1 MESEFV
7 TWMDRYNLEF
17 PGEFTPDPD
26 SDSDKMTQ
34 KRGNDHEK
42 GFLAHLLAKEQD
54 VLELEQ
60 GVDRGDRGDLK
71 DKFAITT
78 RVMKEGAE
86 IIYQAALQDSEFA
99 GYADFLFKVPG
110 ESKLG
115 NYHYEPWDTKLAL
128 SSKPKFLIQL
138 CCYAD
143 LLREAQGVLPKHLV
157 VVLGNNEEEKF
168 RTEDY
173 IYFYRQL
180 REAFLNQQRDF
191 DAAHPPDFAGMENFG
206 RWKTHAEEKM
216 ESMDHLCRVAGIRT
230 VQIKKLYASEVTSM
244 ATLAQSELARVPK
257 MQDSTFATLKHQ
269 ARLQIESK
277 GLDKPK
283 FDVIDPQP
291 DGLGLNLLPP
301 HSPLDVFFDMEGFP
315 YVEGRLE
322 YLFGATV
329 LKEEAPEFVEWWAHD
344 NNEEKAAF
352 EQFVDWCHGRWHE
365 DPSMHVYHYAAYEK
379 SALRRLMGKY
389 GTKEK
394 EVDALLRNEVF
405 IDLYTIVKQGLRVGE
420 PRYSLKNIEHLY
432 RGKRSGDVANAGDSI
447 VAYQNW
453 LDNKDGD
460 GWKTSK
466 ILSEIRAYNIED
478 CDSTWQ
484 LATFLREVQASKK
497 ITWKPTEIKNESESA
512 DAKRRGEAAKLAKEM
527 LVGIPADE
535 ADKTEDMKVREL
547 LAYLLEFHW
556 REAKPVFWAK
566 FDRAEMTEEKL
577 FEDPS
582 CLAGLDRDGT
592 APQSEKSSWLYS
604 YKFNPDQ
611 DTKIDEGSSCFFS
624 HDLSLKITVAS
635 IDVDAGKV
643 VLKRAKNKEAPPA
656 HLSLIRD
663 EFVSAKD
670 IAESI
675 FRTASAYMS
684 GQKLPTALEDFLCKR
699 APKVTGWKSG
709 ALIYSAIDLTESTVD
724 VICRLE
730 NSTIC
735 IQGPPGSG
743 KTYTAAKSIVELIKQ
758 GKTVGITSNS
768 HKAIANLMDEVAANA
783 PRTLALRAVK
793 IQSDGEDDHHK
804 SLRIETKTPSKLF
817 EIGPEEYNLI
827 GGTAWLF
834 SKEESVGMVDYLFVD
849 EAGQVSIANLV
860 GMSPSADNLV
870 LIGDQMQ
877 LSQPLQGTHPGE
889 SGKSILD
896 YILQDHQVIP
906 DDFGIFLGTTWR
918 MHPDVCSFI
927 SGAVYE
933 DRLHAQAVTKNRL
946 LEVPASLITTAL
958 KSSGVVF
965 VPVLHDGNSQDSPE
979 ETIAIVDLVKNLQL
993 CSMRNKDH
1001 VRPITLEDILI
1012 VAPYNMQ
1019 VRRLKS
1025 ALPGGVR
1032 IGSVDKF
1039 QGQEAPIVIVS
1050 MCSSSGDASSRGL
1063 EFIFSKNRLNVGI
1076 SRAQSLAIVVGCPA
1090 LARTHCRS
1098 VEQMELVN
1106 LFCRVMVA
1114 G

>member
-1 MESEFV
+1 V
-7 TWMDRYNLEF
+7 I
-17 PGEFTPDPD
+17 
-26 SDSDKMTQ
+26 
-34 KRGNDHEK
+34 
-42 GFLAHLLAKEQD
+42 
-54 VLELEQ
+54 ELEQ
-60 GVDRGDRGDLK
+60 CPGRGDSK
-71 DKFAITT
+71 DKFATT
-78 RVMKEGAE
+78 IRAMQEGAE
-86 IIYQAALQDSEFA
+86 IIYQAALQDNQFA

-143 LLREAQGVLPKHLV
+143 LLREVQGVLPKHLV
-157 VVLGNNEEEKF
+157 VVLGNNEEQKF

-173 IYFYRQL
+173 IYFYHQL
-180 REAFLNQQRDF
+180 REAFLNQQRNF
-191 DAAHPPDFAGMENFG
+191 GAALPPDFAGMENFG

-230 VQIKKLYASEVTSM
+230 VQIKKLYASDVTTM
-244 ATLAQSELARVPK
+244 ATLADSKLQRVPK
-257 MQDSTFATLKHQ
+257 MQDSTLATLKHQ

-277 GLDKPK
+277 GLNKPK

-291 DGLGLNLLPP
+291 DGLGLTLLPP

-315 YVEGRLE
+315 YVKGRLE
-322 YLFGATV
+322 YLFGATI
-329 LKEEAPEFVEWWAHD
+329 LEAGAPKFVEWWAHD
-344 NNEEKAAF
+344 NEEEKAAF
-352 EQFVDWCHGRWHE
+352 EQFVDWCHARWQKN
-365 DPSMHVYHYAAYEK
+365 PSMHVYHYASYEK

-405 IDLYTIVKQGLRVGE
+405 VDLYTIVKQGLRVGE

-432 RGKRSGDVANAGDSI
+432 REKRSGDVANAGDSI

-453 LDNKDGD
+453 LDHKDGD

-484 LATFLREVQASKK
+484 LATFLREVQKSKK
-497 ITWKPTEIKNESESA
+497 IAWKPTGIKKESESDA
-512 DAKRRGEAAKLAKEM
+512 AKRRGDAADLAKKM

-535 ADKTEDMKVREL
+535 ADKTEEMKVREL

-582 CLAGLDRDGT
+582 CLAGLERDAT
-592 APQSEKSSWLYS
+592 APQSEKSSWRYS
-604 YKFNPDQ
+604 YTFNPDQ
-611 DTKIDEGSSCFFS
+611 DTKIDEGTTCFFA
-624 HDLSLKITVAS
+624 HDLDLKIKVAS
-635 IDVDAGKV
+635 IDVDGGTV

-684 GQKLPTALEDFLCKR
+684 GQKLPSALDDFLRKS
-699 APKVTGWKSG
+699 APRVTDWKSG
-709 ALIYSAIDLTESTVD
+709 ALIDPASDLTNSTVD
-724 VICRLE
+724 VICRLK

-743 KTYTAAKSIVELIKQ
+743 KTYTAAKSIIELIKR
-758 GKTVGITSNS
+758 GKTVGITSNC
-768 HKAIANLMDEVAANA
+768 HKAIAHLMDEVAANA

-793 IQSDGEDDHHK
+793 VQSDGEDDHHE
-804 SLRIETKTPSKLF
+804 SAQIETMTPKDLF
-817 EIGPEEYNLI
+817 EIGSEEYNLI

-834 SKEESVGMVDYLFVD
+834 SKEDAVGMVDYLFVD
-849 EAGQVSIANLV
+849 EAGQVSVANLV
-860 GMSPSADNLV
+860 GMAPSAQNLV
-870 LIGDQMQ
+870 LVGDQMQ
-877 LSQPLQGTHPGE
+877 LAQPLQGTHPGE
-889 SGKSILD
+889 SGKSVLD
-896 YILQDHQVIP
+896 YLLQDQQVIA
-906 DDFGIFLGTTWR
+906 DDFGIFLGTSWR
-918 MHPDVCSFI
+918 MHPDVCRFI
-927 SGAVYE
+927 SGAIYE
-933 DRLHAQAVTKNRL
+933 DRLHAEPVTKQRV
-946 LEVPASLITTAL
+946 LELPADL
-958 KSSGVVF
+958 KASILKTSGIVY
-965 VPVLHDGNSQDSPE
+965 VPVMHEGNSQDSPE
-979 ETIAIVDLVKNLQL
+979 EATAIVQLVQNLQR
-993 CSMRNKDH
+993 CSLRNGDR
-1001 VRPITLEDILI
+1001 VRPITLEDILV

-1025 ALPGGVR
+1025 ALPPGSR

-1050 MCSSSGDASSRGL
+1050 MCSSSSDASPRGL
-1063 EFIFSKNRLNVGI
+1063 EFIFSKNRLNVAI
-1076 SRAQSLAIVVGCPA
+1076 SRAQTLAIVVGTPA
-1090 LARTHCRS
+1090 LAHTHCRH

-1106 LFCRVMVA
+1106 LFCRILEVGSPMASTSMKLNV
-1114 G
+1114 